1 MLGGALILFG
11 LSHTL
16 WLSLTMMVFVGF
28 GLMQCASASNTK
40 REGLPERKDALVS
53 AWGRISGDTDP
64 SMLRV
69 NKSVCATQT

>member
-11 LSHTL
+11 LSHTVAIADIDGL
-16 WLSLTMMVFVGF
+16 RRLRVDAVRVG
-28 GLMQCASASNTK
+28 QQYK
-40 REGLPERKDALVS
+40 REGLLERKDALVS

-69 NKSVCATQT
+69 NKSVYATQT

>member
-1 MLGGALILFG
+1 MLGGPLILFG

-16 WLSLTMMVFVGF
+16 WLSLTMMVF

-53 AWGRISGDTDP
+53 AWGRILVDTDP